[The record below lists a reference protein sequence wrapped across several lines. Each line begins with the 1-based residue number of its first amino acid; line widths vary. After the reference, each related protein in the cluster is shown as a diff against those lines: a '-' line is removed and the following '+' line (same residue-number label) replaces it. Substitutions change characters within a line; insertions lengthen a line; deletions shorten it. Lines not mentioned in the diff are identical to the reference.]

1 MVIEAI
7 VTEFATI
14 GLILNY
20 NKTEV
25 LLLENYPKVLIG
37 EEDWVVTK
45 IKIGEDEIIPEEV
58 IKYLGVMVDD
68 ELCVRQHVEYLNK

>member
-1 MVIEAI
+1 VVIEAI